1 MHSRGMKQLKSYRNS
16 VTRLS
21 TTLMMVEAT
30 YTGEADR
37 RRRLYYAA
45 GGGVGCGYGC
55 WR

>member
-16 VTRLS
+16 VTRHS

-30 YTGEADR
+30 YTGETNR

-45 GGGVGCGYGC
+45 GGRVGCGYNC